1 MQLSMIR
8 FLLSAML
15 ATSVNLLWIYGP
27 GFPFNDSLNDTT
39 AFMGDSITQF
49 WPLPHHNKGISGQTT
64 SQMLDRFGT
73 DVLGH
78 GLKRVVILGGTN
90 DVSLHQS
97 LSNAS
102 LNLEAMATMAR
113 DSDVEVVLCTL
124 PPIFGQNLSDQV
136 TSANKEIAALA
147 QSGGYLLVDYFIL
160 IWRAILSISLMVCI
174 QINLATPSW
183 KQLYQRWSSSSH
195 KVAKLDRP
203 ACPAQKCFSN
213 AVLVR
218 KARADTDR

>member
-1 MQLSMIR
+1 MQLSVIR

-15 ATSVNLLWIYGP
+15 ATTLTSCGSGP

-78 GLKRVVILGGTN
+78 GFKRVVILGGTN

-97 LSNAS
+97 LSNVS

-147 QSGGYLLVDYFIL
+147 QSGGYLLVDYFTPMAGHPEYFIDGVHPNKL
-160 IWRAILSISLMVCI
+160 GYAVMETTLSTVVI
-174 QINLATPSW
+174 
-183 KQLYQRWSSSSH
+183 K
-195 KVAKLDRP
+195 
-203 ACPAQKCFSN
+203 
-213 AVLVR
+213 
-218 KARADTDR
+218 